1 MGSFFKKKFTPLPL
15 GSNDEDEDKQPT
27 ISIKNATTT
36 SKTKIP
42 TKQTSTTSVDNFDDF
57 RPAEWKLSSPSRMT
71 PKKKRLQQHVK

>member
-36 SKTKIP
+36 RKSGRRK
-42 TKQTSTTSVDNFDDF
+42 S
-57 RPAEWKLSSPSRMT
+57 
-71 PKKKRLQQHVK
+71 